1 MTATYIHTKKE
12 KGKMLIFLR
21 FLAVL
26 YIAGIIASIAYLWTF
41 TQDRYV
47 SYAAFKISRQDGSSI
62 DSGLV
67 QLALPGLSDSGTMD
81 SMVVIGYIAS
91 SDLLLEVEK
100 EFDLIKHYSAPQKDY
115 VFRLEPDATLE
126 DRLEFYRKRIYAHF
140 DKDTGLTMLT
150 VDTFDPKLTHDLAK
164 SVLDK
169 ADAYI
174 NRLNQEIAD
183 QQLAFVRGEVE
194 RTGKLVEELN
204 RAMIELQN
212 RHKLITPDEVINASL
227 NALKE
232 LQMEQLRTE
241 AELTSLQRDSPE
253 SPKIEPLRSE
263 LRSLQELIDIETA
276 KLSGPERD
284 RLNQILIEFKELQLK
299 LDFAIRLRSGAEM
312 MLEKNRMEAA
322 SLSRFFSV
330 IQQPFMPEEQAL
342 PRRWYATATIIIV
355 GFLVFLVF
363 RALTHSVFETS

>member
-12 KGKMLIFLR
+12 NGKMLVFLR

-26 YIAGIIASIAYLWTF
+26 YIAGIIASIAYLWTC

-81 SMVVIGYIAS
+81 SMVVIGYISS
-91 SDLLLEVEK
+91 SDLLLEIER
-100 EFDLIKHYSAPQKDY
+100 EFDLVSHYSTPEKDR
-115 VFRLEPDATLE
+115 VFRLEADATLE
-126 DRLEFYRKRIYAHF
+126 DRLAFYRKRIYAHF

-150 VDTFDPKLTHDLAK
+150 VDAFDPQLAHDVAK

-169 ADAYI
+169 AGACI
-174 NRLNQEIAD
+174 NRLNQEIAE
-183 QQLAFVRGEVE
+183 QQLAFVNSEVE
-194 RTGKLVEELN
+194 RTSKLVEELN
-204 RAMIELQN
+204 SEMVELQN

-232 LQMEQLRTE
+232 LQMEQLRAE
-241 AELTSLQRDSPE
+241 AELASLERDSPE
-253 SPKIEPLRSE
+253 SPSIEPLRSQ
-263 LRSLQELIDIETA
+263 LRSLRELIDIETA

-284 RLNQILIEFKELQLK
+284 RLNQILLEFKELQLK
-299 LDFAIRLRSGAEM
+299 IDFAIRLRTGAEM
-312 MLEKNRMEAA
+312 MLEKNRMQAV

-330 IQQPFMPEEQAL
+330 IQQPFKPEKQAL
-342 PRRWYATATIIIV
+342 PRRWYATATILIV

>member
-12 KGKMLIFLR
+12 KGKMLLFLR

-26 YIAGIIASIAYLWTF
+26 YVAGIIASIAYLWTC

-91 SDLLLEVEK
+91 ADLLLEIEK
-100 EFDLIKHYSAPQKDY
+100 EFDLVKHYSAPVRDR
-115 VFRLEPDATLE
+115 VFRLEANATLE
-126 DRLEFYRKRIYAHF
+126 DRLEFYRKRIFAHF

-150 VDTFDPKLTHDLAK
+150 VDTFDPRLTHDMAK

-174 NRLNQEIAD
+174 NRLNHEIAD
-183 QQLAFVRGEVE
+183 QQLSFVTAEVE
-194 RTGKLVEELN
+194 RTGKIVDGLN
-204 RAMIELQN
+204 REMIELQN
-212 RHKLITPDEVINASL
+212 RHRLITPEEVISASL
-227 NALKE
+227 TALKE
-232 LQMEQLRTE
+232 LQMEELRTE
-241 AELTSLQRDSPE
+241 AALTSIQRDSPE

-263 LRSLQELIDIETA
+263 LRSLRELIDIETA

-299 LDFAIRLRSGAEM
+299 LDFAIRLRSGAET
-312 MLEKNRMEAA
+312 MLEKNRMEAV

-342 PRRWYATATIIIV
+342 PRRWYATATILIV
-355 GFLVFLVF
+355 GFLIFLVF
-363 RALTHSVFETS
+363 RALTHSVFESA